1 MATQAGIT
9 ELENTYKTPI
19 NNEEI
24 YFNGILDICSNRKIS
39 RIKSLALKTISY
51 ALENKADAKKAKL
64 KVEIASIKYA
74 SNKRHRPTLSR

>member
-1 MATQAGIT
+1 MKTQVLEEAQKLELEALEYTRAMATQAGIT

-39 RIKSLALKTISY
+39 RIKSLALKTRL
-51 ALENKADAKKAKL
+51 A
-64 KVEIASIKYA
+64 
-74 SNKRHRPTLSR
+74 TL

>member
-39 RIKSLALKTISY
+39 RIKSLALKTRL
-51 ALENKADAKKAKL
+51 A
-64 KVEIASIKYA
+64 
-74 SNKRHRPTLSR
+74 TL